1 MKSYVTTT
9 LFIIILVV
17 PFQTILAQNGGHA
30 GSFSR
35 MGFSPRGMAMG
46 NAMSSVYQEGSYS
59 YYNPALSAAPMKH
72 TLFDLSTAAL
82 KFDRNLHMVT
92 THFQLPP
99 SAGFSLYLM
108 NARVGGIDGR
118 TSSGYHTE
126 MLSTNEF
133 QLSGNFGLRFSEKI
147 WGGVGV
153 SYNLANF
160 HSDVPNT
167 TTIGIQVGI
176 LFKPT
181 KNISISGVVKDL
193 LASYDFD
200 TSDLYN
206 TERRTDTVF
215 SFPTRIIGGVS
226 AQITKNLL
234 LSSDIELR
242 LHSFQTKQ
250 LVFDNDEFGAVEQ
263 TITNN
268 STSSSTYV
276 RTGLRHHLHERLTLR
291 GGIQLNEVGKENIL
305 QPSAGFSIHLPYDRF
320 SPTID
325 YAFMREPSQL
335 STMHVFAI
343 RLHI

>member
-1 MKSYVTTT
+1 MKPYVFFS
-9 LFIIILVV
+9 LFVFMLVF
-17 PFQTILAQNGGHA
+17 PLHTIQGQNGGHA

-59 YYNPALSAAPMKH
+59 YYNPALSAAPAEYV
-72 TLFDLSTAAL
+72 LFDLSTASL

-92 THFQLPP
+92 AHFQLPP
-99 SAGFSLYLM
+99 SAGLSLYLM

-118 TSSGYHTE
+118 TSSGYHTD

-133 QLSGNFGLRFSEKI
+133 QLSGNFGLRFSKKI
-147 WGGVGV
+147 WGGVGL
-153 SYNLANF
+153 SYSLASF
-160 HSDVPNT
+160 HSEVPNT
-167 TTIGIQVGI
+167 TTMGIHLGLLV
-176 LFKPT
+176 KPT
-181 KNISISGVVKDL
+181 ENISISAVIKDL

-200 TSDLYN
+200 TSGLYN
-206 TERRTDTVF
+206 SDRRTDTNF

-226 AQITKNLL
+226 ARVSKTWLF
-234 LSSDIELR
+234 SSDMELR
-242 LHSFQTKQ
+242 LHTFQTSQ
-250 LVFDNDEFGAVEQ
+250 LVLIQDEFGPIEQ
-263 TITNN
+263 TVAV
-268 STSSSTYV
+268 TSSSSSVYI
-276 RTGLRHHLHERLTLR
+276 RTGLRHNLHERMSLR
-291 GGIQLNEVGKENIL
+291 GGLQLGEVGKENIL